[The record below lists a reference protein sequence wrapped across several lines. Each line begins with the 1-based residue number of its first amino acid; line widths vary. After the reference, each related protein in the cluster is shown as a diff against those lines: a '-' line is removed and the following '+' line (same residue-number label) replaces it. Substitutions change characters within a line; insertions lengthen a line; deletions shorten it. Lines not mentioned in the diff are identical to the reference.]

1 MKAGWLPALGCL
13 LGIATVIP
21 DSHTCPDNTTPLLLF
36 GAWTWPGPSLPSCCL
51 RTLAGRARQAGPG
64 RALVLGPFYSPAV
77 YLPCPYRLALHLA
90 PEGSEGSWS
99 IVNVELSPPCKRLPY
114 SGTVGRPRDDPEN
127 KGAWHWGPK
136 CGGLWP
142 RLLASRVFQLQCGPP
157 RRVTGVPVT
166 NNKGSPWD

>member
-21 DSHTCPDNTTPLLLF
+21 DSHTCPDNTTPLPFIWCLDLAWPLTSQLL
-36 GAWTWPGPSLPSCCL
+36 PPHSCGQG
-51 RTLAGRARQAGPG
+51 TAGRARPG
-64 RALVLGPFYSPAV
+64 LGPFYSLAV

-142 RLLASRVFQLQCGPP
+142 RLLASRVFQLQCGP
-157 RRVTGVPVT
+157 
-166 NNKGSPWD
+166 